1 MKGFRLITILLTA
14 ASAAAGVPRDGLA
27 QSDTI
32 AGEKAP
38 TIALT
43 GRVIAPDGNPVTAF
57 IVAAGP
63 GQLPPDSE
71 SVRHEVRDR
80 DGRFSVNLQAKGVVW
95 VGVKADGFAA
105 WEGWAEVQGGGAHV
119 DVRLSTG
126 VTVSGTVSVPKEL
139 RKHLKARLFP
149 RRDKTDIG
157 GIPSR
162 PPAEQLPAREVS
174 VSPDGTLRFEH
185 VRPDRYRL
193 IVKSDG
199 ITKAVFA
206 LDVPGADIDLGTLPV
221 DITTATGRVEGRV
234 WRPESLGGG
243 VWALANGYVE
253 PAQVGGDYGIDRP
266 GDRWPFGQDTVEF
279 QADKNGRFRLDGIP
293 VGLVTVGI
301 TNQVFD
307 VIDLYKCSTIVVD
320 GQTTVVHAF
329 DPEVHQ
335 DYTLAFAIGDGSK
348 EQYESGTGQSASRVI
363 SDAKVE
369 SESRRQIGLGDVK
382 PSEPVFGAV
391 LIPLS
396 KDPISFGQPDW
407 LYPDANRKVA
417 LNDVSP
423 GRYRLLVYDWLAT
436 RGPKWHPDGWN
447 VLDNER
453 LFDREVVV
461 TPGGHDQVQIV
472 LGAGSIAGRFDVPPK
487 ELFGWPRELLVAV
500 AHRPGGHS
508 RRAELQSN
516 GSFCIRYLTPGT
528 YSLYIHGPKSGYCR
542 IDNVEV
548 PAGSIDVG
556 EQRLT
561 TGATVIS
568 TIHFPRLSRLP
579 TELVATDPAGVSL
592 RHVFQVFSSFDR
604 VELGG
609 LWPGR
614 WALSV
619 LSHGEVLAKGEVDV
633 RAGAT
638 YRKELAAKGI
648 LDK

>member
-1 MKGFRLITILLTA
+1 
-14 ASAAAGVPRDGLA
+14 
-27 QSDTI
+27 
-32 AGEKAP
+32 
-38 TIALT
+38 
-43 GRVIAPDGNPVTAF
+43 
-57 IVAAGP
+57 
-63 GQLPPDSE
+63 
-71 SVRHEVRDR
+71 
-80 DGRFSVNLQAKGVVW
+80 
-95 VGVKADGFAA
+95 
-105 WEGWAEVQGGGAHV
+105 
-119 DVRLSTG
+119 
-126 VTVSGTVSVPKEL
+126 VPKEL

-206 LDVPGADIDLGTLPV
+206 LDVPGADMNLGTLPV
-221 DITTATGRVEGRV
+221 GISTATGRVEGRV

-253 PAQVGGDYGIDRP
+253 PPQVDGDYGIDRP
-266 GDRWPFGQDTVEF
+266 GDRWPLAQDAVKF

-293 VGLVTVGI
+293 AGLVTVGI
-301 TNQVFD
+301 THQAWD
-307 VIDLYKCSTIVVD
+307 VVYVYPWSAVVVD
-320 GQTTVVHAF
+320 GHTTVVHAF
-329 DPEVHQ
+329 DPGIRQ

-348 EQYESGTGQSASRVI
+348 EQYESGTGQSPSRANT
-363 SDAKVE
+363 DAKVK
-369 SESRRQIGLGDVK
+369 SQSRPTFGNGGVTT
-382 PSEPVFGAV
+382 PEPAFGAV

-396 KDPISFGQPDW
+396 RGPISFGQPDW
-407 LYPDANRKVA
+407 LYPDANRKVV
-417 LNDVSP
+417 LNDVTP
-423 GRYRLLVYDWLAT
+423 GSYRLLVYDWLAA
-436 RGPKWHPDGWN
+436 RGSAWHPPGWN

-472 LGAGSIAGRFDVPPK
+472 LGAGSISGRFDVPPK
-487 ELFGWPRELLVAV
+487 ELMGWPRELLVAV
-500 AHRPGGHS
+500 ANCPGGHS
-508 RRAELQSN
+508 GRADLQYN

-579 TELVATDPAGVSL
+579 TELVATDPSGVSV

-604 VELGG
+604 VDLGG

-614 WALSV
+614 WDLSV
-619 LSHGEVLAKGEVDV
+619 LSHGEVLARNTVDV
-633 RAGAT
+633 GASGT
-638 YRKELAAKGI
+638 YRTELLAKGI
-648 LDK
+648 RD